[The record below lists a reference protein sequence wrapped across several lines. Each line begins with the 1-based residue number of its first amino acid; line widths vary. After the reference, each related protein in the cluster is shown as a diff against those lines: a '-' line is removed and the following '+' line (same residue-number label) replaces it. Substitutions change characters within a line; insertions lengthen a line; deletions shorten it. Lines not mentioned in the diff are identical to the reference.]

1 MKNRIRVKVIH
12 NAVSDMTKISNME
25 EFPSKIYRTF
35 VSVRND
41 RHIMEH
47 KNSDINSPVADYLLG
62 KVKALESQVFAV
74 LKRRDGQE
82 KQFKEI
88 TFREVQIFEMTKN
101 AEMALLK
108 AKLTKQRSTIIR
120 QKQLIKKLAVERNT
134 FKKRLNLISKRQKSK
149 KNMMKNA
156 KKELTS
162 IPPESE
168 EQLIC
173 QISQKC
179 ADLTSDIE
187 SVESENVIPAS
198 EKESESDESH
208 SATESI
214 SLSKKT
220 SSAETEVE
228 RVEGDDILSEEN
240 EAASTAEAGSEEIC
254 EIEVDVVAEATREIE
269 ILSEKK
275 DKTFSLAK
283 QRAGNLLRRKSGGS
297 RKGFSRA
304 GEERLKSQVVVFV
317 GKWLKK
323 NVSSFDYS
331 EANIMVVQ
339 GKTHQFCNE
348 IKRGYLSSNVSLDG
362 IQLSL
367 DQKAAITKNL
377 EKSYSS

>member
-1 MKNRIRVKVIH
+1 MKNQKRVKVIH
-12 NAVSDMTKISNME
+12 NEVSDMTIISNME
-25 EFPSKIYRTF
+25 EFSPKIYQTF
-35 VSVRND
+35 VSIRND

-47 KNSDINSPVADYLLG
+47 KNSDINSPVADHLLG
-62 KVKALESQVFAV
+62 KVKALESEVFAV
-74 LKRRDGQE
+74 LKRRDAQE

-88 TFREVQIFEMTKN
+88 TFREIQIFEMTKN

-108 AKLTKQRSTIIR
+108 AKLTKQRSTIKR
-120 QKQLIKKLAVERNT
+120 QKQLIKKLADERNT
-134 FKKRLNLISKRQKSK
+134 FKKRLKLLSKRQKSK

-162 IPPESE
+162 IPSESE

-179 ADLTSDIE
+179 DDLTSEIE
-187 SVESENVIPAS
+187 SAEGENINPAS
-198 EKESESDESH
+198 QKES
-208 SATESI
+208 ESI
-214 SLSKKT
+214 SLSKQT
-220 SSAETEVE
+220 STAETEVK
-228 RVEGDDILSEEN
+228 RVGGNDILSEEI
-240 EAASTAEAGSEEIC
+240 ETASTAEADSEEIC
-254 EIEVDVVAEATREIE
+254 EIEVDVVAEASREIE

-275 DKTFSLAK
+275 DTTSSLAK

-348 IKRGYLSSNVSLDG
+348 IKRGYLSSNISLDG